1 MRTLIKV
8 HQPARRA
15 SPSPAIRNSGLRA
28 RNQVCEANGG
38 EQKQAQ
44 DSRNERRIELIK
56 KLTLRLS
63 WLLLL
68 LAGSAAA
75 ELKIA
80 VLDTQRA
87 LLASEEAQS
96 LLAQAAEELQTE
108 EAGVKKL
115 GEEILAIQEKLQT
128 DGEVM
133 SPTEQRRLA
142 KDIED
147 NQIDY
152 QFRLNKLQKA
162 VNDRRQELLAQM
174 VPKIEAVLKDLIAL
188 EGYDLVMERANLR
201 YVNSKHDITLKV
213 TEKLNERQ

>member
-1 MRTLIKV
+1 M
-8 HQPARRA
+8 
-15 SPSPAIRNSGLRA
+15 
-28 RNQVCEANGG
+28 
-38 EQKQAQ
+38 
-44 DSRNERRIELIK
+44 IK

-80 VLDTQRA
+80 ALDTQRA

-96 LLAQAAEELQTE
+96 LLTQAAAELQME
-108 EAGVKKL
+108 ESEVKKL

-133 SPTEQRRLA
+133 SPTEQRKLQ
-142 KDIED
+142 KEIED

-152 QFRLNKLQKA
+152 QFRVNKLQKA
-162 VNDRRQELLAQM
+162 ANDIRDDLRRSCRDRRRNGRPPPTPPRSPTSPRPRRQR
-174 VPKIEAVLKDLIAL
+174 PP
-188 EGYDLVMERANLR
+188 LR
-201 YVNSKHDITLKV
+201 
-213 TEKLNERQ
+213 RG